1 MHCNWCHGA
10 ILEDPRSS
18 SDGFSVHYW
27 CLDFL
32 QERLMVVPSAH
43 GIRKLG
49 LILRQSMRR
58 LGGSHAG
65 A

>member
-27 CLDFL
+27 CLDFIEEL
-32 QERLMVVPSAH
+32 SVVPSRLRRF
-43 GIRKLG
+43 GV
-49 LILRQSMRR
+49 ILRQAVRR
-58 LGGSHAG
+58 LSRRPAR